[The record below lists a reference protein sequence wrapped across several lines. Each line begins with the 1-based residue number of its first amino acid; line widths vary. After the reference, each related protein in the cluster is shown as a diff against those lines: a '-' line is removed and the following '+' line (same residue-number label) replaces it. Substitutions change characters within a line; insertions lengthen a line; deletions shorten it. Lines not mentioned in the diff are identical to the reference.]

1 MEKVTLKLYELYNL
15 HAELNG
21 LVNNQTGEIIS
32 KGLLSEKLKL
42 NTKYWITEL
51 AKKVNIEKEVID
63 NIKEEIMKKYGEVD
77 DSGGIFIPR
86 FINTVTNEEGK
97 IISGDINPKFVAFEK
112 EFNVLLQEEKTI
124 EHKEFKLDDFENIE
138 TNGIYTIFFKLIKPE

>member
-15 HAELNG
+15 YAELNG
-21 LVNNQTGEIIS
+21 LVNNQTEEIIS

-51 AKKVNIEKEVID
+51 AKKVSVEKEVVE
-63 NIKEEIMKKYGEVD
+63 NLKEETMKKYGEVD
-77 DSGGIFIPR
+77 DNGVVFIPR

-97 IISGDINPKFVAFEK
+97 IISGDINPKLIEFEK
-112 EFNVLLQEEKTI
+112 EFNILLQEEKTI
-124 EHKEFKLDDFENIE
+124 EYKEFKLSDFENIE
-138 TNGIYTIFFKLIKPE
+138 TDGVYTIFFKLVKPE

>member
-51 AKKVNIEKEVID
+51 AKKVSVEKEVID

-112 EFNVLLQEEKTI
+112 EFNILLQEEKTI
-124 EHKEFKLDDFENIE
+124 EYKELKLDDFENIE
-138 TNGIYTIFFKLIKPE
+138 TDGVYTIFFKLVKPE